1 MNTDND
7 EAVFHVRRTM
17 RECLTKHTGVHNS
30 KEFAISQFPF
40 QVAHQ
45 FGSDVRGLLTASRLD
60 NNFFLTKRNT
70 VSLLSQ
76 PFSR

>member
-1 MNTDND
+1 MNIDND
-7 EAVFHVRRTM
+7 GAVFHVRRTM
-17 RECLTKHTGVHNS
+17 RECLTKQTGVHNS

-60 NNFFLTKRNT
+60 NNL
-70 VSLLSQ
+70 
-76 PFSR
+76 FSF